1 MRALRILL
9 TGGGTG
15 GHIYPALT
23 LAEAIRAQRPD
34 VEFLYV
40 GRKTGLEAEVLR
52 QTEMAYAAIDSGG
65 IAGLG
70 AAARITGTWRAL
82 RGVFQAQR
90 IIRRWRPRVAVGCG
104 GYVSGP
110 VLLGARLAG
119 VPAVVLEADINP
131 GLASRIAARWAAA
144 VFVSHEAAR
153 PYFPPHTPVY
163 ALGMPVRQAV
173 LAVSREAGRG
183 AFGFG
188 PEDQVVLIVGGSGG
202 AKAIHAAAVAAA
214 RHFLGLPAVQVL
226 HVSGQRY
233 YEPVRQDY
241 AAAGIDLD
249 KPGRLRLVPYLHNM
263 PEALAAADVAVTRA
277 GMTTL
282 AELTARGVPAVI
294 IPSPNVARNHQ
305 EYNARV
311 LAEAGAALL
320 LPEAELTGE
329 SLATAVCGL
338 LGDAAARSAMA
349 DAARALGRPE
359 AAAAI
364 AAQILGLAAKGRS

>member
-1 MRALRILL
+1 MKALRILL

-23 LAEAIRAQRPD
+23 LAEAMKSQAPA

-40 GRKTGLEAEVLR
+40 GRATGLEAEVVQ
-52 QTEMAYAAIDSGG
+52 QTGMPYAAIESGG

-70 AAARITGTWRAL
+70 AAARLQGAWRAL
-82 RGVFQAQR
+82 RGVGQARRIMQR
-90 IIRRWRPRVAVGCG
+90 YRPAAAIGCG

-119 VPAVVLEADINP
+119 VPAIVLEADVNP
-131 GLASRIAARWAAA
+131 GMASRIAARWAAA

-153 PYFPPHTPVY
+153 PHFPPGTPLY
-163 ALGMPVRQAV
+163 ALGMPVRQAI
-173 LAVSREAGRG
+173 LAVSRAQGRTALG
-183 AFGFG
+183 YG
-188 PEDQVVLIVGGSGG
+188 PEDRVVLIVGGSGG
-202 AKAIHAAAVAAA
+202 ARAIHAATVAAA
-214 RHFLGLPAVQVL
+214 RRLLAQPQVQVL
-226 HVSGQRY
+226 HVAGYRY
-233 YEPVRQDY
+233 YDQVARDY

-263 PEALAAADVAVTRA
+263 PEALAAADLAVTRA

-305 EYNARV
+305 EANARV
-311 LAEAGAALL
+311 LAEAGAAVLL
-320 LPEAELTGE
+320 REAELSGE
-329 SLATAVCGL
+329 SLASAVLGL
-338 LGDAAARSAMA
+338 LGDPAAMTAMAAASRS
-349 DAARALGRPE
+349 LGRPD

-364 AAQILGLAAKGRS
+364 AARILALVSKGRS